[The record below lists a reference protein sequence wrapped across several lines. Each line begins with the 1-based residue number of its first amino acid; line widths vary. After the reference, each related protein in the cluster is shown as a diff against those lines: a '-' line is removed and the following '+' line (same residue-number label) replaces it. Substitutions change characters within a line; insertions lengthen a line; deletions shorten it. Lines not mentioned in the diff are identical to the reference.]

1 MNKIFILI
9 LFVNA
14 FVFTAKAQLFD
25 RLSNPTITINLS
37 HPPGLGLKVNK
48 IAFGPATGTCADQI
62 IDAIK
67 GDFVNNQIE
76 VIDRENLTTI
86 LAEHQFTLSGYV
98 DQSSAAAIGK
108 ILGPSALIFV
118 KVQRC
123 DAQTDNLMSKKTVY
137 YKGGTTGTVPLYIAR
152 TRAFLQG
159 SIQAIDLAT
168 GRNFGSKPFTYSPE
182 ATSESTEGQPDPPA
196 KFDVQNT
203 ATRMMVTEVHR
214 MFLPW
219 NEAKTLYYYDDK
231 EHDLKAAYQAMK
243 VGNLDMAFDVSK
255 KNLEAC
261 KSDTKIKDRTLAHAY
276 YNMGMSF
283 MLREEHDKAL
293 ECFQETAKLHPGD
306 IVTSA
311 INECNIAKRLKSSR
325 QQVDEKASMEADKK
339 MAEEAKTVQ
348 VEKAN
353 TLSNKDI
360 IELSQKKLPNS
371 LIIQKI
377 KNSKC
382 KFDTST
388 DGLVALS
395 NAKVAE
401 AVIMVMM
408 EKQ

>member
-1 MNKIFILI
+1 MNKVLILI
-9 LFVNA
+9 LFVNT
-14 FVFTAKAQLFD
+14 FIFTAKAQLFD

-98 DQSSAAAIGK
+98 DQSSTAAIGK

-123 DAQTDNLMSKKTVY
+123 DAQTDNLLSKKTVY
-137 YKGGTTGTVPLYIAR
+137 YQNRTTGTVPLYIAR

-168 GRNFGSKPFTYSPE
+168 GRNFGSKPFSYSPE
-182 ATSESTEGQPDPPA
+182 ATTESTEGQPDPPA
-196 KFDVQNT
+196 KFDVQNN
-203 ATRMMVTEVHR
+203 AMRMLISDVHR

-219 NEAKTLYYYDDK
+219 NESKTLYYYDDK
-231 EHDLKAAYQAMK
+231 EHDLKSAYQALK
-243 VGNLDMAFDVSK
+243 VENLDMAFDISK
-255 KNLEAC
+255 KNLESC
-261 KSDTKIKDRTLAHAY
+261 KSDTKVKDRTLAHAY
-276 YNMGMSF
+276 YNLGMSY

-293 ECFQETAKLHPGD
+293 ECFQQTARLHPGD

-311 INECNIAKRLKSSR
+311 INECNAAKRLKYLR
-325 QQVDEKASMEADKK
+325 EHVDQKASQEADKK
-339 MAEEAKTVQ
+339 MAEDAKAAQ
-348 VEKAN
+348 IEQAN

-360 IELSQKKLPNS
+360 IQLSQKKLPNS

-377 KNSKC
+377 KTSNC

-388 DGLVALS
+388 DALVELS
-395 NAKVAE
+395 NAKVSE
-401 AVIMVMM
+401 DVILVMM
-408 EKQ
+408 EKK